1 MSFSQ
6 DVKAEIISSQYKSAC
21 CRRAL
26 LNGILSSKANVI
38 DGSVSFNI
46 ETAELAGFASTL
58 IKEFFG
64 KDALVAAPAKGGR
77 CKTVT
82 FDSKAARNYLY
93 EINDKEE
100 LICAYKCQYCQ
111 MAYLRGVFFATG
123 RVSDP
128 AKQFCLEFSLG
139 NRANMFLEMFNEM
152 GLDFK
157 ISNRSS
163 EVLLY
168 TKNSSVIEDF
178 FSLAELNNATFAIM
192 NIKIANDLK
201 NNANRLRNFDTV
213 NISKAVDAANAQ
225 TTMIKK
231 LHERGLLGSLPD
243 ELEQTAKLR
252 LAHPDM
258 SLTQLAIHSVP
269 PISKSGITHRL
280 SKIMKLGEEL
290 LKKSN

>member
-6 DVKAEIISSQYKSAC
+6 EVKAEIMTSQYKSSC

-26 LNGILSSKANVI
+26 LNGILSSKA
-38 DGSVSFNI
+38 SVVGASVVFNI
-46 ETAELAGFASTL
+46 ETAELAVFTSAL

-64 KDALVAAPAKGGR
+64 KDTLIAAPARGGR

-82 FDSKAARNYLY
+82 FESKAAKSYITG
-93 EINDKEE
+93 INTNGNV
-100 LICAYKCQYCQ
+100 IPYYKCQYCQ
-111 MAYLRGVFFATG
+111 MAYLRGIFFSTG
-123 RVSDP
+123 RVTDP
-128 AKQFCLEFSLG
+128 SKQFCLEFSLG
-139 NRANMFLEMFNEM
+139 KRANIFLKMFEEL

-157 ISNRSS
+157 VSNRSG
-163 EVLLY
+163 ETLLY

-225 TTMIKK
+225 TTMIKE
-231 LHERGLLGSLPD
+231 LYERGLLGSLPD

-252 LAHPDM
+252 LANPDM
-258 SLTQLAIHSVP
+258 SLAQLAIHSVP

-280 SKIMKLGEEL
+280 SKIMLLGEEL
-290 LKKSN
+290 LNKNK

>member
-6 DVKAEIISSQYKSAC
+6 GVKAEIITSQYKSAC
-21 CRRAL
+21 CRRAF
-26 LNGILSSKANVI
+26 LNGVISSKANVV
-38 DGSVSFNI
+38 DGNVTFNI
-46 ETAELAGFASTL
+46 ETAELAGFTVTL
-58 IKEFFG
+58 IKEIFG
-64 KDALVAAPAKGGR
+64 KDASVLAPARGGR
-77 CKTVT
+77 CKSVS
-82 FDSKAARNYLY
+82 FESKAARNYLA
-93 EINDKEE
+93 EITEKET
-100 LICAYKCQYCQ
+100 LNQTYKCRYCQ

-123 RVSDP
+123 RVTDP

-139 NRANMFLEMFNEM
+139 NRANMFLEMFLEL

-157 ISNRSS
+157 ISNRST

-225 TTMIKK
+225 TTMIKNLYK
-231 LHERGLLGSLPD
+231 KGLLGSLPD

-252 LAHPDM
+252 LLHPDM
-258 SLTQLAIHSVP
+258 SLAQLAIHSVP

-280 SKIMKLGEEL
+280 SKIMELGEEL
-290 LKKSN
+290 LKKNK